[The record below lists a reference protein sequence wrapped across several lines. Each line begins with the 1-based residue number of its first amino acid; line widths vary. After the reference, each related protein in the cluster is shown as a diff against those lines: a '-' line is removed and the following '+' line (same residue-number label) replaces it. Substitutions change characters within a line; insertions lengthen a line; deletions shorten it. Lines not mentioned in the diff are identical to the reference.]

1 MRIKSDFI
9 LKKIAGSYVAVPV
22 RTRSVDF
29 SGIVK
34 LSESGAFLWDILKD
48 GAEKQDLINALTSE
62 YAVDDETAGRDVD
75 RFIEKLKEV
84 DLLE

>member
-1 MRIKSDFI
+1 MKIKNDFV

-22 RTRSVDF
+22 RSRAVDF

-48 GAEKQDLINALTSE
+48 GAERQDLIDALTGE

-75 RFIEKLKEV
+75 RFIEKLKEA